1 MRRSAVVVVQDG
13 LVRWQWSVIP
23 VWVLV
28 ACGALLTGLFS
39 EPGHYFTWL
48 PIVLAAATLL
58 TFCIQLALVQK
69 EGLVNRMTAS
79 LAGSVVILA
88 AATAILWG
96 VSLG

>member
-1 MRRSAVVVVQDG
+1 VAVVQDG

-28 ACGALLTGLFS
+28 ACGALLTGLLS
-39 EPGHYFTWL
+39 QPDYYFTWL

-58 TFCIQLALVQK
+58 SFCIQLALVQK
-69 EGLVNRMTAS
+69 EGLVNRMMAS
-79 LAGSVVILA
+79 LGGSLVILA
-88 AATAILWG
+88 AASAILWS

>member
-1 MRRSAVVVVQDG
+1 MTVVQDG

-28 ACGALLTGLFS
+28 ACGAVLAGLLS
-39 EPGHYFTWL
+39 QPDYYFTWL

-69 EGLVNRMTAS
+69 EGLVNRMMAS
-79 LAGSVVILA
+79 LGGSLVILA
-88 AATAILWG
+88 AASAILWG

>member
-1 MRRSAVVVVQDG
+1 MCRSAVAVVQDG

-28 ACGALLTGLFS
+28 ACGALLTGLLS
-39 EPGHYFTWL
+39 QPDYYFTWL

-69 EGLVNRMTAS
+69 EGLVNRMMAS
-79 LAGSVVILA
+79 LGGSLVILA
-88 AATAILWG
+88 AASAILWG
-96 VSLG
+96 VSFG